1 MLKRLFSA
9 NAPGKS
15 AINSCRSSQTSFG
28 NCFCDKVVIAPPG
41 SNRIS
46 PPCTPLALSFR
57 GANSPSNCSIG
68 RPLTKASAPPR
79 RPSSEASE
87 LISPF
92 DTRTESGVGAKSTMV
107 PSTSRNKPTA
117 SAPNCAASGSF
128 INMPPG
134 FVIVWR
140 TTQHSLGLNAR
151 AKRTVPTLRHFV
163 WLDPGRGLPNARQ
176 YRLQL
181 QRARGRRVPAAP
193 GNLLD
198 SCGRRPPVP
207 RSGEFRGRA
216 QPSPHQRAGGSD
228 VDCIGTAALSPSDG
242 LPPTTLAR
250 MNSIA
255 IRTGLEGASQY
266 SPRFGMKVRSTAFG
280 SDGRSGKYASWARPH
295 NSRTVSRSSVRAI
308 APDNEMKVFV
318 DTSPKHR
325 HALGFAAI
333 SSGLWV
339 ERAVMKKMAFSYGRA
354 MPCIGR
360 ARRCGPS
367 QVVIM
372 QVEMR
377 SMFFQMKDNCSASD
391 RFEFEADIFSFI
403 VLPVCEGH
411 PLISHSDQN
420 GGTGAT
426 FPPREPLGAGKGG
439 SPEPNRVQKNLSS
452 TCNRFGSVAFFRY
465 GASISPQAMR
475 SDSTAMVPRC
485 RGCFLFSRPPRL
497 TATRRKRP
505 YSTRNA
511 AGRSL
516 ADRFRWPSIPL
527 RAWAAT
533 EHTPVEEAQI
543 SPRSS
548 QFWAPRLF
556 DRRTGPD

>member
-9 NAPGKS
+9 NAPGKL
-15 AINSCRSSQTSFG
+15 AISFWRSSQTSFG
-28 NCFCDKVVIAPPG
+28 NCFCDKVVIAPLG

-79 RPSSEASE
+79 RSSREASE
-87 LISPF
+87 SINPS

-128 INMPPG
+128 IKHAPSFRDCVENNTTLT
-134 FVIVWR
+134 R
-140 TTQHSLGLNAR
+140 TKRR

-163 WLDPGRGLPNARQ
+163 WLDPGCRGLPNRHNTVDNFNACEGIRF
-176 YRLQL
+176 
-181 QRARGRRVPAAP
+181 PPP
-193 GNLLD
+193 GNLPD

-308 APDNEMKVFV
+308 APDNEMKVFE

-339 ERAVMKKMAFSYGRA
+339 ERAVTKTMAFSFGRA
-354 MPCIGR
+354 MPRIGR

-439 SPEPNRVQKNLSS
+439 SPEPNRVQKNIGS
-452 TCNRFGSVAFFRY
+452 TCNRFGSVAFSWY

-475 SDSTAMVPRC
+475 SDSTAMVPRF
-485 RGCFLFSRPPRL
+485 RGCFLFRRAPPDHAE
-497 TATRRKRP
+497 TAH
-505 YSTRNA
+505 STRDA
-511 AGRSL
+511 AGRSSL
-516 ADRFRWPSIPL
+516 IEDAPL
-527 RAWAAT
+527 RGWAAT
-533 EHTPVEEAQI
+533 EYT
-543 SPRSS
+543 
-548 QFWAPRLF
+548 
-556 DRRTGPD
+556 